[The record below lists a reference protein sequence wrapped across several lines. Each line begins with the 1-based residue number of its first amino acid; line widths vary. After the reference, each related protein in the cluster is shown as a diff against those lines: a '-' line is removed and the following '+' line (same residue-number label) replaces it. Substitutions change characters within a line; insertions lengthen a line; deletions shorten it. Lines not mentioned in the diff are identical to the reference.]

1 MLATTPS
8 TPQPHLITVKRFLEN
23 RDWPTESILRHFIF
37 FNRYGFEDC
46 CVRRIG
52 RKVFIDI
59 AAFDQWMIE
68 QAK

>member
-1 MLATTPS
+1 MHCATITNAL
-8 TPQPHLITVKRFLEN
+8 PQLVTVKRFLEN

-37 FNRYGFEDC
+37 FNRYGFEER

-59 AAFDQWMIE
+59 AAFDQWMLE
-68 QAK
+68 QAR